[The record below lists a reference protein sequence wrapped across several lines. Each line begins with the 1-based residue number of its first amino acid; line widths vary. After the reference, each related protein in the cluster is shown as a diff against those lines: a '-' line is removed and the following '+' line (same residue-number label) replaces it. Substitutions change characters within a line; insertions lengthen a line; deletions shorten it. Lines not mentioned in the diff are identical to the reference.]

1 MIDKSRYKFL
11 ILFVLITLTI
21 ILVSCGISNSNPP
34 TVSFTEIN
42 TQTPLPIA
50 TNTLISTQTME
61 PTLAFWATAQE
72 TQFSGISTHI
82 VETKVAIS
90 TLATQFP
97 EYCAPDFEGVFKSP
111 DGKWI
116 AVDCSYFEGG
126 EFHVVSTFDT
136 AWVIPYSEVFENYPN
151 DSGSIDALH
160 WSKDGKYLYFTNDPC
175 CSHADTLSNGNML
188 FALNL
193 ETGEWKSIIEGY
205 FNYFSFSPVENRLA
219 YIICSVA
226 NTNTKIDLHILDLS
240 TGQEE
245 LIHIGNFEQAG
256 YAKWSPNGQQ
266 IALFAQKGN
275 MYDENEK
282 YSLVIMDLI
291 EKTSNVIILD
301 SLSSPEVVNWSEDDV
316 LTIKMHKVL
325 QYSENYFVNSHEV
338 LYYDIKL
345 QSFVLNK

>member
-1 MIDKSRYKFL
+1 
-11 ILFVLITLTI
+11 LTI
-21 ILVSCGISNSNPP
+21 VLVSCGKSNSNTPAVSPTKIITQPPLP
-34 TVSFTEIN
+34 TVTH
-42 TQTPLPIA
+42 
-50 TNTLISTQTME
+50 TLSSTQTIE
-61 PTLAFWATAQE
+61 PTLAFWAIAQE
-72 TQFSGISTHI
+72 TQFSGIYTKI
-82 VETKVAIS
+82 AETKVAIS

-97 EYCAPDFEGVFKSP
+97 QDCVYDFEGVFKSP
-111 DGKWI
+111 NEKWV
-116 AVDCSYFEGG
+116 AVNCPYLEGG
-126 EFHVVSTFDT
+126 ALHISSFFENT
-136 AWVIPYSEVFENYPN
+136 WVIPYSEVFEYYPN
-151 DSGSIDALH
+151 DSGSIDVLH
-160 WSKDGKYLYFTNDPC
+160 WSGDGKYLYFTNDPC
-175 CSHADTLSNGNML
+175 CPHADTLSNGNTL
-188 FALNL
+188 FVLNL

-226 NTNTKIDLHILDLS
+226 DTNTKIDLLILDLS

-256 YAKWSPNGQQ
+256 RIKWSQDGEQ
-266 IALFAQKGN
+266 ITLLAQKGN

-338 LYYDIKL
+338 LYYDLKS